1 MPTPVPTPNAI
12 ISDCSGKARDT
23 AVRAFSLMRDTKI
36 LSIILYNACTS
47 IEIIIGSDI
56 LIKSRLTG
64 MAPILFSC
72 VFSIVSISFLL
83 HNRFFKTAVTSSL
96 TRNHRVYHHIKWN
109 FRR

>member
-56 LIKSRLTG
+56 EISRRFTG
-64 MAPILFSC
+64 IVPILFSLVC
-72 VFSIVSISFLL
+72 SIY
-83 HNRFFKTAVTSSL
+83 SSL
-96 TRNHRVYHHIKWN
+96 LSCKKRKLR
-109 FRR
+109 